1 MAFKKKNHGKIMEF
15 VKKFV
20 CLTAC
25 FLATGDLSFYYCFK
39 IHVWSTTGP
48 ALVVPDIL

>member
-1 MAFKKKNHGKIMEF
+1 MEF
-15 VKKFV
+15 CEIICVFD
-20 CLTAC
+20 CF

-39 IHVWSTTGP
+39 MHVWSTTGP

>member
-1 MAFKKKNHGKIMEF
+1 MEF
-15 VKKFV
+15 CEIFV

-25 FLATGDLSFYYCFK
+25 FLATGDLNFYYCFK
-39 IHVWSTTGP
+39 MHVWSTTGP